1 MCPGGERGA
10 KGHSE
15 EEELGRNVARESKGR
30 LRHSSTAPCARLRVT
45 SPCQALAG
53 PAQLD
58 AMVISLN
65 FSLAIYGQESYP
77 GSRLLKA
84 LSALWE
90 SSRKCQKILIRQNQG
105 FFSTGAYGAAQLRHV
120 RNL

>member
-1 MCPGGERGA
+1 M
-10 KGHSE
+10 
-15 EEELGRNVARESKGR
+15 VARESKGR

-90 SSRKCQKILIRQNQG
+90 SSRKCQKILIRQIQG